1 MDRIYSIEERV
12 VLIVKEFTEDLDK
25 KEPFPSH
32 LSEYRFRLKSKL
44 VELINQFTDPQMRNA
59 SFDSA
64 LEGIMKSLEEA
75 INHLDL
81 QDREK
86 LHRFIRSLEETNEV
100 LKEFLYGDQI
110 RDKSVLSKVSGRIGE
125 WIENLRMEFKR
136 RHGGLL
142 NFLKS
147 LFGK

>member
-1 MDRIYSIEERV
+1 MDKVYSIEERV

-44 VELINQFTDPQMRNA
+44 VELINQFTDPQMRNT

-64 LEGIMKSLEEA
+64 LEGIMKSLEEV
-75 INHLDL
+75 ITQTDFQNK
-81 QDREK
+81 EN
-86 LHRFIRSLEETNEV
+86 LHRLIRSLEETNEV

-110 RDKSVLSKVSGRIGE
+110 RDKSVLSKVSGKIGE
-125 WIENLRMEFKR
+125 WVENLKMEFKR

-142 NFLKS
+142 NFIKS